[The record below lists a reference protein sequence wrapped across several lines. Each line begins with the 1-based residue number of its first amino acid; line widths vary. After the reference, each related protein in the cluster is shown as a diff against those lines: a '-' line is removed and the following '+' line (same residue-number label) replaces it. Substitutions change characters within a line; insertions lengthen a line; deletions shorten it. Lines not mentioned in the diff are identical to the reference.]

1 MNFIKLTQ
9 MTQRQLIR
17 VFFLVFGLY
26 AATQQALQLQQE
38 CIQVM
43 RCNKVVRRLPTKSNG
58 TPAMDLGFEDIR
70 ICRYRNEKG
79 RGKNTRS

>member
-9 MTQRQLIR
+9 MTQRQLIQ

-38 CIQVM
+38 CIQAV
-43 RCNKVVRRLPTKSNG
+43 RRNLNKVVRRLPTESNG

-70 ICRYRNEKG
+70 ICRYRNKKG
-79 RGKNTRS
+79 